1 MRGDHQAANA
11 AAAVAT
17 AVCAGVGFDA
27 ALAGVAGAEGS
38 RLRAELW
45 RTPSGLRVL
54 NDSYNANPD
63 LDGGRP
69 AQPGPAR
76 RPEAGGGAGRDG
88 RARRRQRRRPP
99 GDRPTWRTSLGIEV
113 VAVGGAPY
121 GGAAVASQD
130 EALDL
135 VEDLP
140 PDSVVL
146 LKASRSVGL
155 DRLAERLREG
165 VGAR

>member
-1 MRGDHQAANA
+1 VRGDHQATNA

-17 AVCAGVGFDA
+17 AVCAGVGFEA

-54 NDSYNANPD
+54 NDSYNANPTSTAAALRSLAQVD
-63 LDGGRP
+63 APRRVAVLGEMAELGPGTVAAHEEIGRL
-69 AQPGPAR
+69 A
-76 RPEAGGGAGRDG
+76 E
-88 RARRRQRRRPP
+88 
-99 GDRPTWRTSLGIEV
+99 SLGIEV

-121 GGAAVASQD
+121 GGVAVGTQD
-130 EALDL
+130 DALAL

-140 PDSVVL
+140 ADSVVL

-155 DRLAERLREG
+155 DLLADRLRDG